1 MARETRTR
9 EESRLAILRYL
20 SLRWTHGPK
29 NDFDG
34 PIEHTQPA
42 IAEAL
47 GVVRSAI
54 VGTLDE
60 LVINDLVV
68 CHRLRTGNDRRR
80 KVYFITPSGLDTLRD
95 ADERRP

>member
-9 EESRLAILRYL
+9 AESRFAVLRYL
-20 SLRWTHGPK
+20 SQRWTNGPK
-29 NDFDG
+29 NNFDG
-34 PIEHTQPA
+34 PIEHTQPQ

-47 GVVRSAI
+47 GVVRSAV

-60 LVINDLVV
+60 LVISDLVV

-80 KVYFITPSGLDTLRD
+80 KVYFITPAGMDVLRD
-95 ADERRP
+95 GDERRP

>member
-9 EESRLAILRYL
+9 EESRFAVLRYL
-20 SLRWTHGPK
+20 ARRWTNGPK
-29 NDFDG
+29 NNFDG
-34 PIEHTQPA
+34 PIEHTQPQ

-47 GVVRSAI
+47 GVVRSAV

-60 LVINDLVV
+60 LVISDLVV

-80 KVYFITPSGLDTLRD
+80 KVYFITPAGMDVLKD